1 MMTALVGEKSP
12 RPQVAGEGGGGGGGG
27 DITKIAV
34 STELKG
40 CVT

>member
-12 RPQVAGEGGGGGGGG
+12 RPQVSGEGREGGG